1 MFLYVSLVS
10 WSVFIFIFCYSRC
23 EEEEWRWCAVKLHSA
38 NPTEYFI
45 IWCSQPWKCYLPP
58 TLQHSNPPPN
68 RTFLVKPCRVASN
81 SQILAEQSV
90 ADIRVDFVG
99 KLNKGFDP
107 FFSKSIS
114 GCKFDIIGVRWE
126 GRGAGCRLE
135 TFHYHASQIK
145 TDSFDKSVK
154 TRWFCTGGEREW
166 ARVGLNTGE
175 TRDTKSNGKPM
186 YQGDWGRLR
195 ETVLQKI

>member
-1 MFLYVSLVS
+1 MLTSELILLENLTKD
-10 WSVFIFIFCYSRC
+10 FI
-23 EEEEWRWCAVKLHSA
+23 
-38 NPTEYFI
+38 
-45 IWCSQPWKCYLPP
+45 
-58 TLQHSNPPPN
+58 
-68 RTFLVKPCRVASN
+68 
-81 SQILAEQSV
+81 
-90 ADIRVDFVG
+90 
-99 KLNKGFDP
+99 P
-107 FFSKSIS
+107 FFLNQFPA
-114 GCKFDIIGVRWE
+114 KFDIIGVRWE

-186 YQGDWGRLR
+186 YQG
-195 ETVLQKI
+195 E

>member
-1 MFLYVSLVS
+1 MFLYVSLVR

-45 IWCSQPWKCYLPP
+45 IWCSQPWKCYLPT
-58 TLQHSNPPPN
+58 TLQPTTDHKIEHSP
-68 RTFLVKPCRVASN
+68 ASLPELF
-81 SQILAEQSV
+81 QTVRAKQSD

-154 TRWFCTGGEREW
+154 TRWFCTGGER
-166 ARVGLNTGE
+166 VGQSG
-175 TRDTKSNGKPM
+175 G
-186 YQGDWGRLR
+186 
-195 ETVLQKI
+195 

>member
-1 MFLYVSLVS
+1 MWAWWVEVYLYLYFVILGAKRRSGGGVL
-10 WSVFIFIFCYSRC
+10 WSFTLQIPLNISSSGAASRENVIF
-23 EEEEWRWCAVKLHSA
+23 
-38 NPTEYFI
+38 
-45 IWCSQPWKCYLPP
+45 
-58 TLQHSNPPPN
+58 LQHSNTPTHHPPPN

-90 ADIRVDFVG
+90 AHIRVDFVG

-114 GCKFDIIGVRWE
+114 GCKFDIIGVRRE

-154 TRWFCTGGEREW
+154 TRWFCTGGER
-166 ARVGLNTGE
+166 VGQSGA
-175 TRDTKSNGKPM
+175 K
-186 YQGDWGRLR
+186 YGREQR
-195 ETVLQKI
+195 Y